1 MSAFIPPESQEHN
14 ETCLEEGTN
23 AGRLGQEAE
32 HETEVGLGMQS
43 EDGPEI
49 GQQQLIEDQSL
60 CHEDLQIPQMTP
72 PQMRP
77 LTPQGEPRPS
87 LQQST
92 RKRWPTH
99 VFTYLSFG
107 RPTYESRPTVGV
119 TEAQPLQCCYWFH
132 SHVCHSHLESNAHTH
147 L

>member
-1 MSAFIPPESQEHN
+1 MTLTCTMSAFIPPESQEHN
-14 ETCLEEGTN
+14 ETFLEEETN

-60 CHEDLQIPQMTP
+60 CHEDLQILQMTP

-77 LTPQGEPRPS
+77 STPQGEPPPLPS
-87 LQQST
+87 TIHQKTTAYSCFYLPIL
-92 RKRWPTH
+92 WP
-99 VFTYLSFG
+99 
-107 RPTYESRPTVGV
+107 
-119 TEAQPLQCCYWFH
+119 A
-132 SHVCHSHLESNAHTH
+132 NI
-147 L
+147 